1 MSQHGKTTAKR
12 RTKSNAPEK
21 SKKDQILAQLLR
33 KSGASLQDLAAI
45 SGWQDHSIRGFL
57 SGTVKK
63 KLGYSLITE
72 KPNKGP
78 QRYYIRD
85 AK

>member
-1 MSQHGKTTAKR
+1 MGQNGKTSAKR
-12 RTKSNAPEK
+12 RTQSNKPGK
-21 SKKDQILAQLLR
+21 SKKNQILAHLRR
-33 KSGASLQDLAAI
+33 KSGASLEDLAAI

-63 KLGYSLITE
+63 KLGYTLVAE
-72 KPNKGP
+72 KPNKGA

>member
-1 MSQHGKTTAKR
+1 MGQHGKITAKR
-12 RTKSNAPEK
+12 RTQSNAPEK
-21 SKKDQILAQLLR
+21 SKKDRILAQLRR
-33 KSGASLQDLAAI
+33 KSGASLQDLAAV

-72 KPNKGP
+72 KPNRGP
-78 QRYYIRD
+78 QRYYIRE